1 MIMKTIRKKIAFVF
15 AAFMAF
21 LVLFSIFL
29 NAMFLEK
36 FYIYKN
42 RDVFIDAEK
51 SIEGEYISDQ
61 GDISNFINLF
71 DRAVGISCVIADSKG
86 NVKYSSSPVKPE
98 EEALR
103 LPSEISKLIQDNESS
118 LVNSY
123 IYGVTEKPNDQAA
136 KLTFIMELYN
146 SDLIILRKPLSGI
159 SESVSIANQFYI
171 FSGLLMIVLGGIFIY
186 ILTNKI
192 TKPIIDMSSVAESIS
207 KLDFTKRVAYSST
220 DEIGKLGDSINRMSD
235 KLNVSLNSLKKDVE
249 RRKELVR
256 NISHELKS
264 PIGVIKGYAEGLK
277 YGVAND
283 REKADRYCTIIAE
296 ECDRMDSLVRELL
309 NLSMLES
316 GMFSLN
322 ASNFNLNDLISKI
335 AHKFEQIF
343 KEKNIS
349 LKLEVE
355 KDLWLIADPELV
367 ERALSN
373 YLVNAANHIGG
384 ERAVKIDAVRKAS
397 GVRISVYNTGNHIPE
412 DEISSIWDIFY
423 KCDKARTRQYG
434 GHGLGLSIVRLIAD
448 IHGGAAGVEN
458 AEDGV
463 LFYIEIP

>member
-1 MIMKTIRKKIAFVF
+1 MKTIRKKIALVF

-29 NAMFLEK
+29 NAMFLER

-42 RDVFIDAEK
+42 RDVFIDAGK
-51 SIEGEYISDQ
+51 TIEAEYINDE
-61 GDISNFINLF
+61 GNIDNFINLF
-71 DRAVGISCVIADSKG
+71 DRAEGISCVIADSKG
-86 NVKYSSSPVKPE
+86 EVKHSSSPIKPE
-98 EEALR
+98 GEALR
-103 LPSEISKLIQDNESS
+103 VPSEISQLIQNNINN
-118 LVNSY
+118 LMNSY

-136 KLTFIMELYN
+136 KLTFIKKLYN
-146 SDLIILRKPLSGI
+146 GDLIILRKPLSGI
-159 SESVSIANQFYI
+159 SESVSIANQFYV
-171 FSGLLMIVLGGIFIY
+171 FSGLLMIVVGGIFIY

-192 TKPIIDMSSVAESIS
+192 TRPIIDISSVAESIS
-207 KLDFTKRVAYSST
+207 KLDFTKRVVYNSE

-235 KLNVSLNSLKKDVE
+235 KLNASLNSLKKDVE

-277 YGVAND
+277 YGVASD

-322 ASNFNLNDLISKI
+322 ATIFNLNDLISKI
-335 AHKFEQIF
+335 AHKFEPIF

-349 LKLEVE
+349 LSLDVV
-355 KDLWLIADPELV
+355 KDLWLVADPELV

-373 YLVNAANHIGG
+373 YLVNAANHIDGV
-384 ERAVKIDAVRKAS
+384 RVVKVHAARKDS
-397 GVRISVYNTGNHIPE
+397 GIRISVYNTGNHIPE
-412 DEISSIWDIFY
+412 DEMISIWDIFY

-448 IHGGAAGVEN
+448 LHGGVAGVEN
-458 AEDGV
+458 VEDGV